1 MRARSVDRAI
11 LTAAVLG
18 SLVLVNALSVRSFA
32 RLDLTRDH
40 RFTLSRATRE
50 TLEGLEDPVT
60 VRAYFTADLPPP
72 FSTNARY
79 VRDLL
84 EEYHSASG
92 GRLVYEL
99 VDPLSEE
106 TAADREKKKN
116 VKRDIFGRA
125 IREQTSVE
133 REMQS
138 LGIPPVQVQVNEEDR
153 VEVKRAYMGIA
164 IHYHDETE
172 VIPMVRETDGLEYDL
187 TTLIRKLTRKH
198 TPKIAI
204 LKGHDG
210 PDPTKDLSQARG
222 LMSELYEVVEL
233 DLSDGKTEVP
243 DDVDAIL
250 VIGPRTPLSADERR
264 KIEAF
269 VARGG
274 SVAFL
279 LDAIKPDLSTLQA
292 EDADHGL
299 GDLIEAYGVEIE
311 PGLVV
316 DAECAM
322 INITQ
327 QRGFMRISQPVR
339 YPLMPQPKSLDP
351 RHPLTHGLSQVAF
364 PFMSPLRVVAPADGP
379 VKAEVLVRSS
389 ARSWV
394 QKPPYDLNPLQ
405 RWTAPAAEA
414 GPRDLVVALS
424 GRFPSPDAAGDEK
437 EGGAEQRGTEK
448 AAATSEPARVLV
460 IGGSSFVTDRFLAPG
475 NKALLLNL
483 LDWLVLDDALLEVR
497 TRGLEAAPL
506 EELEPA
512 RKVFVRYANVLGL
525 PLAFVGLGLV
535 RWRAR
540 ERRRRRVRL

>member
-1 MRARSVDRAI
+1 MRGRGIDRAI

-18 SLVLVNALSVRSFA
+18 SLLLANVLSVRTFA

-40 RFTLSRATRE
+40 RFTLSDATRR
-50 TLEGLEDPVT
+50 TLSELHDPVT

-84 EEYHSASG
+84 EEYHSASRG
-92 GRLVYEL
+92 QLAYEF

-153 VEVKRAYMGIA
+153 LEVKRAYMGIA
-164 IHYHDETE
+164 IHYRDETE
-172 VIPMVRETDGLEYDL
+172 VIPMVRETAGLEYDL
-187 TTLIRKLTRKH
+187 TTLIRKLTREH

-204 LKGHDG
+204 LTGHEG
-210 PDPTKDLSQARG
+210 PDPAKDLSQARG
-222 LMSELYEVVEL
+222 LMSELYEVVDL
-233 DLSDGKTEVP
+233 DLGDEKTEP
-243 DDVDAIL
+243 PEDLDALL
-250 VIGPRTPLSADERR
+250 VIGPKTPLSADERR

-269 VARGG
+269 VGRGG

-279 LDAIKPDLSTLQA
+279 LDAMKPELATLQA

-299 GDLIEAYGVEIE
+299 GALIQAYGVKIE

-339 YPLMPQPKSLDP
+339 YPLMPQPKALDP
-351 RHPLTHGLSQVAF
+351 RHPLTHGLAQVAF
-364 PFMSPLRVVAPADGP
+364 PFMSPLEVVAPPDGP

-389 ARSWV
+389 AKSWV
-394 QKPPYDLNPLQ
+394 QKPPFDLNPLQ

-414 GPRDLVVALS
+414 GPRNLVVALS
-424 GRFPSPDAAGDEK
+424 GRFPSPDAEKGEDANGGEDEKAGD
-437 EGGAEQRGTEK
+437 
-448 AAATSEPARVLV
+448 SEARPARVVV

-512 RKVFVRYANVLGL
+512 RKSLVRYANVLGL
-525 PLAFVGLGLV
+525 PLAFVGLGLF